1 VSGTNGGAVSGTNDG
16 AVSGTNDGA
25 VSGTNA
31 GAVTA
36 TLTAPPTREG
46 AGDVAMARWVAT
58 IAGLLGFVLSIATP
72 LLPVVQTTAELT
84 WPQQGRL
91 ANVTAPLL
99 SQAPVSLTATIPCE
113 VIRGMPP
120 SGGMVLGTAPAEAKE
135 AALNALLVNVTTRRV
150 DITDRNVV
158 IASVPRNRVAGTGTA
173 PGCSSIEI
181 TSSEAGTFATFVGL
195 TKTDGSQQ
203 RTGFE
208 DPNLRP
214 AIVGVFTDLTGPAP
228 PGMSFSAT
236 IDTRFT
242 TKPTALKLAAI
253 LLAIASTVI
262 ALLALWRLDR
272 MDGRRMR
279 RVIPRRWRTVT
290 VVDGAVIAGFVV
302 WYVAGANSSDDGYIL
317 GMARVA
323 DHAGYMSNYF
333 RWFGSPE
340 DPFGW
345 YYNLLALMT
354 HVSDASIWIRLPD
367 MVCALV
373 CWLLLSREVL
383 PRLGPAVVAS
393 RPALWAAGMVLLA
406 AWMPFNNGLRPEGQI
421 ATGALITYVLI
432 ERAIGSGRLTPAALA
447 IVTAAFTLGIQP
459 TGLIAVAALVA
470 GGRPILRILV
480 SRGRHGAHPVG
491 LLPLLAPLLAAGT
504 VVLTV
509 VFADQTLATVLE
521 ATRIRTAIGPS
532 QEWYTENLRY
542 YYLIL
547 QTVDGSISRRFGF
560 FITALSLFTSMF
572 LMLRRKR
579 VPGVARGPAWRL
591 MGIIFATI
599 FFLMFTPTKWVHH
612 FGLFAAVGAAM
623 AALATVLVSPAVL
636 RWSRNRFAFLSAVL
650 FTMALC
656 WASTNGWWYVS
667 TFGVPF
673 NNDVPAIGGISVST
687 MFFGLFA
694 LTAMYA
700 LWLHFAPRDRGE
712 GRVARL
718 LTAAP
723 IPIAAGFM
731 VLVFIASMLIGAV
744 RQYPTYS
751 NAWANLRAFTGGCGM
766 ADDVLVEPD
775 PNDGFLTPLTAL
787 PGEYGSLGPLGGT
800 DPVGFTPNAVPD
812 HIVAESIRLNNPK
825 PGTDYDWDQPEKLDE
840 PGING
845 STVPLPYGLDPA
857 RVPVA
862 GSYVEGPQQQS
873 KLASAWYRLSP
884 PDDAHPL
891 VVVTAAGTITGNS
904 VAEGRTE
911 AQTVELEYARTGPDG
926 APAPAGR
933 LVPYDVGITPSWRNL
948 RFDRAQMP
956 ADTAFVRVIADDR
969 SLSQGDWVAV
979 TPPRVPELRSVQEY
993 VGSEAPVMMD
1003 WAVGLVF
1010 PCQRPMLHANGVTE
1024 IPRFRI
1030 SPDYYAKLQSTD
1042 TWQDGMNGGLLGISD
1057 LLLRA
1062 HVMAT
1067 YLSRD
1072 WGQDWGS
1079 LRRFDT
1085 IVDAEPA
1092 QIETGTATRSGL
1104 WKPGEIRIEP

>member
-1 VSGTNGGAVSGTNDG
+1 M
-16 AVSGTNDGA
+16 
-25 VSGTNA
+25 
-31 GAVTA
+31 TA
-36 TLTAPPTREG
+36 TLTAPATRDD
-46 AGDVAMARWVAT
+46 AADVTIARWVAMV
-58 IAGLLGFVLSIATP
+58 AGLLGFVLSVLTP
-72 LLPVVQTTAELT
+72 LLPVVQTTAALT
-84 WPQQGRL
+84 WPQNGQLG
-91 ANVTAPLL
+91 NVTAPLIA
-99 SQAPVSLTATIPCE
+99 QAPVTLQATIPCQ
-113 VIRGMPP
+113 VIRDLPP
-120 SGGMVLGTAPAEAKE
+120 SGGLVLGTAPAEAKQ
-135 AALNALLVNVTTRRV
+135 AALNALFVNVTATRV
-150 DITDRNVV
+150 DVTDRNVV
-158 IASVPRNRVAGTGTA
+158 VASVPRNRVTA
-173 PGCSSIEI
+173 PECDRIEI
-181 TSSEAGTFATFVGL
+181 TSSEAGTYATFVGL
-195 TKTDGSQQ
+195 TKQAEPGEPAGGDAGGGPGAQDQEQGQEQ
-203 RTGFE
+203 RTGFP

-228 PGMSFSAT
+228 AGLSFSAT

-242 TKPTALKLAAI
+242 TTPTALKLTAI
-253 LLAIASTVI
+253 VLAIVSTVI

-272 MDGRRMR
+272 LDGRRMR
-279 RVIPRRWRTVT
+279 RVIPGRWRTFTT
-290 VVDGAVIAGFVV
+290 VDTAVIGGFLV

-354 HVSDASIWIRLPD
+354 RVSDASIWIRLPD
-367 MVCALV
+367 LVCALV

-383 PRLGPAVVAS
+383 PRLGPSVVAS
-393 RPALWAAGMVLLA
+393 RPALWTAGMVLLA

-447 IVTAAFTLGIQP
+447 IVTASFTLGIQP

-470 GGRPILRILV
+470 GGRPILRIIVRRRATL
-480 SRGRHGAHPVG
+480 G
-491 LLPLLAPLLAAGT
+491 LWPLLAPLLAAGT
-504 VVLTV
+504 VVLAV

-547 QTVDGSISRRFGF
+547 QTVDGSVSRRFGF
-560 FITALSLFTSMF
+560 LITALSLFTAMF
-572 LMLRRKR
+572 IMLRRKR

-591 MGIIFATI
+591 MGIIFATM

-636 RWSRNRFAFLSAVL
+636 RWSRNRMAFLAALL
-650 FTMALC
+650 FLMALC

-673 NNDVPAIGGISVST
+673 NNDVPAIGGVTVST
-687 MFFGLFA
+687 IFFTLFGFAA
-694 LTAMYA
+694 LYS

-731 VLVFIASMLIGAV
+731 VVAFVASMLIGAV

-775 PNDGFLTPLTAL
+775 PNDGFLTPLPAGAGGWG
-787 PGEYGSLGPLGGT
+787 PLGPLGGT
-800 DPVGFTPNAVPD
+800 GPVGFTPNGVPD

-825 PGTDYDWDQPEKLDE
+825 PGTDADWDQPVTLDE
-840 PGING
+840 PGVNG

-873 KLASAWYRLSP
+873 RLASAWYQLP
-884 PDDAHPL
+884 APDDAHPL
-891 VVVTAAGTITGNS
+891 VVVTAAGTITGYS

-911 AQTVELEYARTGPDG
+911 GQAVVLEFATAGPDG
-926 APAPAGR
+926 APVPGGR

-948 RFDRAQMP
+948 RFDRAQIP
-956 ADTAFVRVIADDR
+956 ADATFVRVIADDL
-969 SLSQGDWVAV
+969 SLTRGDWVAV

-993 VGSEAPVMMD
+993 VGSDQPVMMD

-1010 PCQRPMLHANGVTE
+1010 PCQQPMLHANGVTE

-1030 SPDYYAKLQSTD
+1030 TPDYYAKLQSTD

-1092 QIETGTATRSGL
+1092 QIELGTATRSGW
-1104 WKPGEIRIEP
+1104 WKSGEMRIQP